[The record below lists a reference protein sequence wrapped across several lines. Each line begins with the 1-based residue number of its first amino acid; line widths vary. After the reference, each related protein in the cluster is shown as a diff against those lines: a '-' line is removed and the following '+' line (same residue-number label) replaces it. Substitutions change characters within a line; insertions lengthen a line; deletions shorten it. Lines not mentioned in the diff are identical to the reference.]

1 MTQCNCKKSDNMPD
15 IEASLKAKL
24 LMKDAELNDMKQK
37 YDKLTILYAEL
48 LKESKL
54 LKSQIAEN
62 LDELKVKNNNI
73 QFCEGKLAGF
83 REAIRIFGF
92 MEV

>member
-1 MTQCNCKKSDNMPD
+1 MIPCNCKKSNNIPD

-24 LMKDAELNDMKQK
+24 LMKDAELNDIKQK

-48 LKESKL
+48 IKEYKL

-62 LDELKVKNNNI
+62 LDELKVKNNSI

-83 REAIRIFGF
+83 REAIRILGG